1 VILTL
6 RMLASSMIGAVVL
19 IGLAMW
25 FVLSGNEDPFAV
37 PESWALLVV
46 LAEGAAVLVLVTVA
60 GYNAPAVPPGAERTS
75 YVARFQ
81 ASMMLRL
88 ALGESTALIA
98 LALAFVVPE
107 GGYLL
112 FLLGALLSLVT
123 MGIHGYPWEYP
134 VERYRA
140 RLERDGGTSYLRED
154 LGLPPKLGG
163 AIREL

>member
-1 VILTL
+1 MILTL

-19 IGLAMW
+19 ICFALW
-25 FVLSGNEDPFAV
+25 FVVGTGDDPFAV
-37 PESWALLVV
+37 PETWALAVV
-46 LAEGAAVLVLVTVA
+46 VAEGAAAYLLVTVV
-60 GYNAPAVPPGAERTS
+60 GYNAPAVPPGAARES
-75 YVARFQ
+75 WVARFQ
-81 ASMMLRL
+81 ASMMVRL

-98 LALAFVVPE
+98 LALAFIVPD

-112 FLLGALLSLVT
+112 LLVGAAMSLVT
-123 MGIHGYPWEYP
+123 MGVHGYPWDYP

-154 LGLPPKLGG
+154 LGLPPKPSG